1 MSKIMVVATL
11 RLREEKYLED
21 WKKLS
26 HWIDEDLKK
35 NAKGFLTRESVRAE
49 DGSLRCVLTWESREE
64 SDAFNASLG
73 KRDDFAEVSAEFGRI
88 IDVESMRREFFEL
101 I

>member
-1 MSKIMVVATL
+1 MSHIMVVATL
-11 RLREEKYLED
+11 KLRDEKFLED

-26 HWIDEDLKK
+26 HWIDKDLKK

-49 DGSLRCVLTWESREE
+49 EGTLRCILTWESREA

-73 KRDDFAEVSAEFGRI
+73 TRDDFAEVSSEFGRI
-88 IDVESMRREFFEL
+88 IDVENMSREFFEV